1 MGISW
6 PTTNTELDVMQSEV
20 TLTVIDERGRERRVQ
35 VGSRRF
41 TIGRIPDNDLMIEDS
56 SLSRRHAVIESFDG
70 AWQISDCGSQN
81 GTFVNGVPVAG
92 AVELHDGDVITL
104 GAANDITVNVRPYGT
119 DSRAVDSQMP
129 LHSAPSAVF
138 SSQPAAAY
146 VQDNASSTTASATGT
161 TPPWLNPHVIA
172 PVAAVLILL
181 VAGFLVAISKR
192 SGAQSEDEG
201 RERNAAM
208 KQRSNTERSN
218 GNAAVDNLNTQRRP
232 SIEPGPG
239 SLPGVDPSP
248 GSTPDAGADELD
260 LIEKYAL
267 AVMRSIAKNDP
278 DPSLKRKAV
287 SAVNERVKRYQG
299 SSALHDALRAA
310 KRGAA
315 LLAVTAKANGVKPS
329 LVVFATLARM
339 DQDGERGDVVQSGQ
353 RMASIL
359 EKMRVIFGDE
369 LANDNLLAVAALD
382 DGGVELR
389 NRFLALS
396 RKHPESPAM
405 IRDVWYLHEQQ
416 TLSDRAYDL
425 VLRFLAIGVIAQ
437 DPHKYGVDAEPLTL
451 DK

>member
-1 MGISW
+1 
-6 PTTNTELDVMQSEV
+6 MQSEV
-20 TLTVIDERGRERRVQ
+20 TLTVIDESGRERRVH

-119 DSRAVDSQMP
+119 GSQAVDSQMP

-146 VQDNASSTTASATGT
+146 AQNSASSAAASATGT

-172 PVAAVLILL
+172 AAAAVLILL
-181 VAGFLVAISKR
+181 VAGFLVAVSKR
-192 SGAQSEDEG
+192 SGADGKRGSD
-201 RERNAAM
+201 
-208 KQRSNTERSN
+208 
-218 GNAAVDNLNTQRRP
+218 TQPGPRIEPRP
-232 SIEPGPG
+232 SN
-239 SLPGVDPSP
+239 LPSVNPSPSSPPSVIDPSP
-248 GSTPDAGADELD
+248 NSTPDAGADELD
-260 LIEKYAL
+260 LTEKYAL

-287 SAVNERVKRYQG
+287 SAINERVKRYQG
-299 SSALHDALRAA
+299 SSALRDGLRAA
-310 KRGAA
+310 KHGAA
-315 LLAVTAKANGVKPS
+315 LLAGAAKGNGVKTS
-329 LVVFATLARM
+329 LVVFATLAKM
-339 DQDGERGDVVQSGQ
+339 DQDGDRGDPVQSGQ
-353 RMASIL
+353 RMASVL
-359 EKMRVIFGDE
+359 ERMRVIFGDE

-389 NRFLALS
+389 NRFLVLS

-416 TLSDRAYDL
+416 ALSDRAYDL

-437 DPHKYGVDAEPLTL
+437 DPHKYGVDAEPLAL